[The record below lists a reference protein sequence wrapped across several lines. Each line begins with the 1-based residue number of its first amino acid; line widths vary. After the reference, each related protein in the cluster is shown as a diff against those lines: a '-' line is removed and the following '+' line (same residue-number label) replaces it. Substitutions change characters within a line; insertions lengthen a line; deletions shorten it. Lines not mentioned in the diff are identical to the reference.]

1 MCLGFLNRR
10 GRFESFRGYQ
20 FYGIEITMS
29 QFPYKI
35 KFPPGAIDGMLA
47 DAIQMTLGHSTP
59 QYKYDSSGSTV
70 DFTPDQ
76 LKAVIRYLESNKKYA
91 EQDKEAF
98 GDMIPD
104 IENALA
110 TIQKAVMESK
120 NIAQASRYDGLVTK
134 CDNYLRL
141 ALKK

>member
-1 MCLGFLNRR
+1 M
-10 GRFESFRGYQ
+10 
-20 FYGIEITMS
+20 TD
-29 QFPYKI
+29 FPYKI

-47 DAIQMTLGHSTP
+47 DALQMTLGFSTP
-59 QYKYDSSGSTV
+59 QYKYDSTGSTV

-76 LKAVIRYLESNKKYA
+76 LKAVIKYLESNKKYA

-104 IENALA
+104 IDKALE

-120 NIAQASRYDGLVTK
+120 NIAQASRYDGLVAK